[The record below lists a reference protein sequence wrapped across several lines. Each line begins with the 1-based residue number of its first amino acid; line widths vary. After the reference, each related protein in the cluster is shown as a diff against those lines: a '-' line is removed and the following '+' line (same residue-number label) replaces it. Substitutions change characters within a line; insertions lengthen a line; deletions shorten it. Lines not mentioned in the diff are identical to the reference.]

1 MYCTNDINYCTIVTI
16 TSIQY
21 LHSYR
26 ELMSALG
33 AEKFQQAYELLD
45 SGEDEDLLVL
55 LNHCLIF
62 TAISKVMYCS

>member
-1 MYCTNDINYCTIVTI
+1 
-16 TSIQY
+16 
-21 LHSYR
+21 
-26 ELMSALG
+26 MSALG

-62 TAISKVMYCS
+62 TAISKVMYCSWLLDVLVYVALLLV